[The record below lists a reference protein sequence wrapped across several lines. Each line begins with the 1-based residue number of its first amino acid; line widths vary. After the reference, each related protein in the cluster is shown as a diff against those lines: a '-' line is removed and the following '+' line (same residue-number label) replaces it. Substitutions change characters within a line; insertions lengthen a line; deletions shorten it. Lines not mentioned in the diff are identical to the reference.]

1 MVVDKKLRRKQKRVG
16 KKPTPNCYQT
26 SKQIIP
32 LKSPKFL
39 VTLSSGNAQPT
50 KQKEKAAS

>member
-26 SKQIIP
+26 SKQTIP